1 MFLLNYFF
9 FKFLGSKNFF
19 DCMID
24 FYWLV
29 VENKDIV
36 INQATYDKLKA
47 LLDPIKAPTGNN
59 RKASDQSDTEVFLM
73 DNRFFS
79 DKLNRA

>member
-1 MFLLNYFF
+1 
-9 FKFLGSKNFF
+9 
-19 DCMID
+19 MID

-29 VENKDIV
+29 VENKDIT

-59 RKASDQSDTEVFLM
+59 RKASDKSDTDVFLM
-73 DNRFFS
+73 DNKFFS
-79 DKLNRA
+79 EKLN